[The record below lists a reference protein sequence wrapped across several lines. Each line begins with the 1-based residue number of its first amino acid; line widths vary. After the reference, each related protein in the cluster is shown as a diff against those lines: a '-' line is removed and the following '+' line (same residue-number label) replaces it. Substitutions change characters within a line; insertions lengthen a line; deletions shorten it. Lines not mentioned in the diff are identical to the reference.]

1 MKGLGG
7 MLGLRSGL
15 LEGVPG
21 SMRVIA
27 MGQMKGGERVSA
39 QGMSPSQARFPLTLS
54 LPQDSIPHGMALGVV
69 GEA

>member
-1 MKGLGG
+1 
-7 MLGLRSGL
+7 
-15 LEGVPG
+15 
-21 SMRVIA
+21 
-27 MGQMKGGERVSA
+27 MGQMKGGERLSA